1 MASPVPIPKADSDLF
16 HSGFVETVP
25 PFILTLDNHEIA
37 ITEQEAIAMS
47 RAQTQTAQEDL
58 MMYKDV
64 SPLDHTS
71 YSVSGSRHNLQNE
84 NHPQQLH
91 CEDDERV
98 TQDHSIPAG
107 TSCESLQFHLE
118 SRTNSFSALV
128 PRNFDKGSTDID
140 DKTTGTSSQTYSQPS
155 LECSSQSTISPQ
167 RSSPPS
173 NLKHGHGRGLSLLE
187 QLVEND
193 KSYLQPR
200 ADENE
205 VTVRP
210 FVYSAIGSLENVT
223 QHSFGSFQNKVLY
236 LATHNKSN
244 KPRNVNACLSDTS
257 KINKRKIKSNNKPKK
272 ETTHHS
278 PLNYIHDLSPELNVA
293 TADEKAKERLDM
305 LKDDNSERSR
315 RQIVKSSS
323 DGALAFVVKKKS
335 RRKRSQKKKKVTID
349 EKGNQIKNVEL
360 FRPSCDAYTPRMK
373 RGMDIK
379 FKPAEQRGYVKEM
392 TGTMG
397 TIQRPNF
404 QDALR
409 RVAMIIHQHIVKIEN
424 RFQAGVAGLK
434 KADLFDPAMRDAFAE
449 EIFTT
454 PRYKCSMV
462 KIPMARPGVICGR
475 RKIRTE
481 CKVPSE
487 EDIFDFAFQLFKSVE
502 LSSECSI
509 ICLIYVERLME
520 KAKVP
525 LMANTWRP
533 ILMCGLLLASKV
545 WQDWS
550 SWNVEFASVYP
561 QFSLTA
567 VNRLELQFLKMV
579 KWDLYISSSL
589 YAKYY
594 FALRSLLE
602 KQNFRL
608 RYNRLVGGPQS
619 EAITISRRSE
629 VVKNNAL
636 SQLST
641 SM

>member
-1 MASPVPIPKADSDLF
+1 MTEAVPIPKADSKFFLGGTSE
-16 HSGFVETVP
+16 HQALIESVP
-25 PFILTLDNHEIA
+25 PFILTLGNDHMGHMGEGDIALSRTPTDGGGISYHGLRLNHEVDNLQDENHQLHLEDEKDSSDA
-37 ITEQEAIAMS
+37 RDIT
-47 RAQTQTAQEDL
+47 TG
-58 MMYKDV
+58 
-64 SPLDHTS
+64 TS
-71 YSVSGSRHNLQNE
+71 Y
-84 NHPQQLH
+84 
-91 CEDDERV
+91 D
-98 TQDHSIPAG
+98 
-107 TSCESLQFHLE
+107 SLQFDLE
-118 SRTNSFSALV
+118 GRNSFRA
-128 PRNFDKGSTDID
+128 PCNFDNRKNNYMD
-140 DKTTGTSSQTYSQPS
+140 DKTTGTSQTYSQPS
-155 LECSSQSTISPQ
+155 LDSSSQSTISPQ

-173 NLKHGHGRGLSLLE
+173 AVLYGPGPSILD
-187 QLVEND
+187 QLVEP
-193 KSYLQPR
+193 KKYLWDTD
-200 ADENE
+200 ADGHEFKL
-205 VTVRP
+205 TVRP

-223 QHSFGSFQNKVLY
+223 QHSFGSFQNKVLN
-236 LATHNKSN
+236 LATQPKPTKPKKS
-244 KPRNVNACLSDTS
+244 RICHSETS
-257 KINKRKIKSNNKPKK
+257 EINKRNIKSHQKQTFHLN
-272 ETTHHS
+272 HS
-278 PLNYIHDLSPELNVA
+278 HDL
-293 TADEKAKERLDM
+293 TDRRKGADEVKQKPDF
-305 LKDDNSERSR
+305 SEDTAEEKG
-315 RQIVKSSS
+315 QVLVKSNS
-323 DGALAFVVKKKS
+323 DGAAVTVELNPPTRKPSASNKKGKKK
-335 RRKRSQKKKKVTID
+335 RHKKKKVEID
-349 EKGNQIKNVEL
+349 EKGNEIHNVEL

-373 RGMDIK
+373 RGIDIK

-409 RVAMIIHQHIVKIEN
+409 RVSMIIHQHIIKIEN
-424 RFQAGVAGLK
+424 RFQAGVAGLE
-434 KADLFDPAMRDAFAE
+434 KADLFDPAMREAFAE
-449 EIFTT
+449 ERFIT

-462 KIPMARPGVICGR
+462 KIPMARPGVICGM
-475 RKIRTE
+475 RKIRIE

-520 KAKVP
+520 IAKVP

-533 ILMCGLLLASKV
+533 MFMCGLLLASKV

-561 QFSLTA
+561 QFSIGA

-602 KQNFRL
+602 KESFRK
-608 RYNRLVGGPQS
+608 RYNRLVGGMENAPQS
-619 EAITISRRSE
+619 EAINVARRSE

-641 SM
+641 SMY